1 MKKKKETIKTKK
13 LNIHIKTIVKK
24 FEEYVNI
31 LENLTKLFKPI
42 ILIKIKMLIIFKDV
56 GRTFRNFY
64 RN

>member
-42 ILIKIKMLIIFKDV
+42 ILIKIKMLIIF
-56 GRTFRNFY
+56 
-64 RN
+64 